1 MHCFLSKDRPV
12 FHFSSEVAKGIM
24 SPGWIMTRNHFT
36 NEIEC
41 TQVGATV
48 ESINL
53 EQCKNHCDATD
64 GCTAFNYWT
73 TPEAC
78 ELRGC
83 PRPVPTPISYNKNI
97 KGYYRNEK
105 HLTGTSAYCKN
116 CT

>member
-1 MHCFLSKDRPV
+1 
-12 FHFSSEVAKGIM
+12 
-24 SPGWIMTRNHFT
+24 MTINHFT
-36 NEIEC
+36 DDLEC

-48 ESINL
+48 ENINL
-53 EQCKNHCDATD
+53 EQCKDHCDHTD

-105 HLTGTSAYCKN
+105 HLTGSTIVDFAKIRLLKRRQI
-116 CT
+116 